1 MSKLLHYFRPTNVST
16 PSEQTAEIPTFEL
29 RKPSQVPAENN
40 QSGHVHDHNRLSAF
54 PLGDF
59 RNSSAEEINDV
70 KCEVMVNWLHTQQEE
85 KQWLSGDDE
94 EGVLLKKSKGDYAC
108 APAQLADDSSLLVDL
123 ISQLNV
129 RVR

>member
-1 MSKLLHYFRPTNVST
+1 VSA
-16 PSEQTAEIPTFEL
+16 SLQNANDIPTFEL
-29 RKPSQVPAENN
+29 RKPSQVPTEDE
-40 QSGHVHDHNRLSAF
+40 QISDVYDPNRLSAF

-59 RNSSAEEINDV
+59 RNSSAEDINDV

-108 APAQLADDSSLLVDL
+108 APAQLANSSSLLSGLVT
-123 ISQLNV
+123 QLNV
-129 RVR
+129 RVC